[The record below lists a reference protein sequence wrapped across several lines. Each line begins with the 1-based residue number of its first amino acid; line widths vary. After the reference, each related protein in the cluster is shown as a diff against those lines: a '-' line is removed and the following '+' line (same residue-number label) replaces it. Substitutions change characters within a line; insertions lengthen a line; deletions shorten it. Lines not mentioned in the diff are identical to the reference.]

1 MLIIKCRHFFRLQRF
16 SRISHRSFGSAGL
29 VNEGGLVKFP
39 LTDIGEGITEV
50 ELIQWFVSTGDNV
63 AEFDPLCEVM
73 SDKANVNITSPIDGN
88 VQELHYK
95 VGEMAFVGKPLVTFQ
110 TSAGASANATPAP
123 TSEQPSSTPAATPS
137 PSPSQTASAP
147 SFSLDDKIKTT
158 PAVRRIAKE
167 NNIDLSTVQATGPQ
181 GRILKEDVLRFLKG
195 GSVPEVVAVSQTPQ
209 ASPSTPAPTP
219 SAAPASAPAPLPR
232 PSPIPVATQQDRTVQ
247 VTGVQKFM
255 VKKMV
260 EANAVPQFG
269 YGDEICMDR
278 LIEVRSM
285 LKPVGE
291 RYGVKLSFLPFIL
304 KATSLALSEFPML
317 NAHAAPDCNS
327 YVERGSHNLGVAIDS
342 PQGLVVPNIK
352 DCQQKSVIEIAQDLD
367 GLIQR
372 VRVQKTTKEDITGGT
387 FTLSNIGAIGGTVCR
402 PIVFVPEVMIGALG
416 KTQKLPAFNSKNE
429 VVAKSMMHVAWSA
442 DHRLI
447 DGATVARFSNRWKDY
462 IERPEEMMIFLK

>member
-1 MLIIKCRHFFRLQRF
+1 MIHSIFRNSTFRLQRF
-16 SRISHRSFGSAGL
+16 SRLSHRAFASAGL
-29 VNEGGLVKFP
+29 INEGGFVKFP

-63 AEFDPLCEVM
+63 QEFDQLCEVM
-73 SDKANVNITSPIDGN
+73 SDKANVTITSPLDGL
-88 VQELHYK
+88 VHELHYK
-95 VGEMAFVGKPLVTFQ
+95 VGEMANVGKPLVTFKSGKGGDS
-110 TSAGASANATPAP
+110 SAPSP
-123 TSEQPSSTPAATPS
+123 SEEESK
-137 PSPSQTASAP
+137 PSPSQSSPVTP
-147 SFSLDDKIKTT
+147 TPTPPPTHSFDDKIKTT

-167 NNIDLSTVQATGPQ
+167 NNIDLSTVQPTGPQ

-195 GSVPEVVAVSQTPQ
+195 GSIPELSTASTITPQ
-209 ASPSTPAPTP
+209 SSTPSPSPVSPP
-219 SAAPASAPAPLPR
+219 PLPR
-232 PSPIPVATQQDRTVQ
+232 AAPIPVATQQDRTVQ
-247 VTGVQKFM
+247 VSGVQKFM

-278 LIEVRSM
+278 LMEVRSA
-285 LKPVGE
+285 LKPIGE
-291 RYGVKLSFLPFIL
+291 RYGVKLSYLPFIL

-317 NAHAAPDCNS
+317 NAHAAPDCSS

-352 DCQQKSVIEIAQDLD
+352 DCQTKSVIEIAKDLD
-367 GLIQR
+367 GLIDR
-372 VRVQKTTKEDITGGT
+372 VRNSRTTKEDITGGT

-416 KTQKLPAFNSKNE
+416 KTQKTPAFNAKGE

-462 IERPEEMMIFLK
+462 IERPEEMVLFLK

>member
-1 MLIIKCRHFFRLQRF
+1 MITTICRNATFRLQRL
-16 SRISHRSFGSAGL
+16 SRISHRAFASGGL
-29 VNEGGLVKFP
+29 INEGGFVKFP

-63 AEFDPLCEVM
+63 QEFDQLCEVM
-73 SDKANVNITSPIDGN
+73 SDKANVTITSPLDGL
-88 VQELHYK
+88 VHELHYK
-95 VGEMAFVGKPLVTFQ
+95 VGEMANVGKPLVTFK
-110 TSAGASANATPAP
+110 SGAGGASSAP
-123 TSEQPSSTPAATPS
+123 SPSEETSTPS
-137 PSPSQTASAP
+137 PTPSTTSTPPPSQP
-147 SFSLDDKIKTT
+147 LDDKLKTT
-158 PAVRRIAKE
+158 PAVRRIARE
-167 NNIDLSTVQATGPQ
+167 NNIDLSTVQPTGPQ

-195 GSVPEVVAVSQTPQ
+195 GSLPEI
-209 ASPSTPAPTP
+209 
-219 SAAPASAPAPLPR
+219 SAAPVTTPKSSPSAVPVSPTPLPR
-232 PSPIPVATQQDRTVQ
+232 AAPIPIATQQDRTVQ
-247 VTGVQKFM
+247 VSGVQKFM

-278 LIEVRSM
+278 LMEVRSA
-285 LKPVGE
+285 LKPIGE
-291 RYGVKLSFLPFIL
+291 RYGVKLSYLPFIL

-317 NAHAAPDCNS
+317 NAHAAPDCSS

-352 DCQQKSVIEIAQDLD
+352 DCQTKSVIEIAQDLD
-367 GLIQR
+367 GLIDR
-372 VRVQKTTKEDITGGT
+372 VRNSRTTKEDITGGT

-416 KTQKLPAFNSKNE
+416 KTQKTPAFNAKGE

-462 IERPEEMMIFLK
+462 IERPEEMILFLK